1 MKHSKIIQEN
11 LDKRDSP
18 KEKVN
23 YLIYAYKEWLIGISL
38 AIIILLVFIFSINN
52 ATRPDLSIRVITDS
66 PISSEKMDTLS
77 KEISSHLPDETV
89 IDIQHY
95 LIGGTEQQQVFM
107 AQVAAKEIDF
117 LVTEENSSNE
127 VQLLVNEMS
136 DPEERFTVS
145 DFVFSPLLNAPHL
158 DSIEIL
164 KKAHSSY
171 NVEPL
176 SRT

>member
-11 LDKRDSP
+11 LDRRNSK
-18 KEKVN
+18 KEKLN

-38 AIIILLVFIFSINN
+38 ATIILLVFIFSINN
-52 ATRPDLSIRVITDS
+52 VNRPDLSIRIITDS
-66 PISSEKMDTLS
+66 PISSEKIDILS
-77 KEISSHLPDETV
+77 KEISSNFPDETI

-95 LIGGTEQQQVFM
+95 LIFGTEQQQFFM

-117 LVTEENSSNE
+117 LVTEENSSSE

-136 DPEERFTVS
+136 HPDERFSIS

-158 DSIEIL
+158 DKIETL
-164 KKAHSSY
+164 KKAHSS
-171 NVEPL
+171 
-176 SRT
+176 